1 MLIYLGTYKGCP
13 VQYDTQAEKVV
24 YIQTNE
30 PCYQKYTSTSV
41 PIPQSG
47 FIGDDDDPIVAWC
60 EQNLEGFEV
69 TSSFA
74 VTYTGSSICSVW

>member
-13 VQYDTQAEKVV
+13 VQYDTQTEEVV
-24 YIQTNE
+24 YIEKIDFN
-30 PCYQKYTSTSV
+30 YKKYTGTHV
-41 PIPQSG
+41 PMPQSG